1 MSVFPVPV
9 DMVLLIAS
17 RLIHY
22 PGNDFDRDLEW
33 MMNELENETQGET
46 KEAWT
51 SIVQLFQSMP
61 LEELKKIYVETFD
74 WKEKTGLYLTAQE
87 LGDSRKRGAA
97 LIKLQKL
104 INEAGFDRLDGEL
117 ADYIPMLYEFLAV
130 AQENPA
136 VERLKRRLAAA
147 TFRISENIEE
157 KNPYALVFKRL
168 MTDVF
173 LAPSVE
179 ELENLK
185 KERETADLEELP
197 YPLMYDA

>member
-1 MSVFPVPV
+1 
-9 DMVLLIAS
+9 
-17 RLIHY
+17 
-22 PGNDFDRDLEW
+22 
-33 MMNELENETQGET
+33 
-46 KEAWT
+46 
-51 SIVQLFQSMP
+51 
-61 LEELKKIYVETFD
+61 
-74 WKEKTGLYLTAQE
+74 
-87 LGDSRKRGAA
+87 
-97 LIKLQKL
+97 L

-168 MTDVF
+168 MMDVF